1 VADGAASRL
10 SVTEPAQTPPSRRT
24 ILAQAWP
31 MFVAQLAF
39 VLNITIDTAMA
50 GRLSAVQLAGVSLGL
65 SLYVSIAIALI
76 GVLSALG
83 PIAAH
88 HFGAGRAGEVG
99 RDVRQAIW
107 LAAFLSVPGCAA
119 LLWHGPWI
127 RLAQPGADVADVASA
142 YLTAAAFGLPGSL
155 GTRVFVNLNSAL
167 SRPKFTMA
175 INLTSLALKIP
186 LNALFIWGA
195 GPVPALGG
203 AGCAVA
209 TACQSWLTFAL
220 GLAVWRLHPYFE
232 SFRASAA
239 ARLELPQWPRQKE
252 LLRIGVPAGLS
263 LLFEVTSFTLM
274 AVAIARLG
282 AATLSGHQ
290 IVGNI
295 AAILYML
302 PLSMGFASSALVAQA
317 LGARDP
323 RRARALSVHGLQIA
337 AAFGAALALLTWLA
351 RAPIIAAY
359 TSDPQVAAAAYRL
372 IALAAAFHFF
382 DALQGV
388 SVFVLR
394 GYRVTL
400 GPMLIYGLC
409 LWGIG
414 LTGGYRLAFWGIG
427 SVPALGA
434 AGMWTAALTG
444 LSVASTCLVLLTLYV
459 SRRQVDADAA
469 RPRPT

>member
-1 VADGAASRL
+1 MTGAISAAS
-10 SVTEPAQTPPSRRT
+10 QTPALRRA

-39 VLNITIDTAMA
+39 VLNFTIDTAMA

-65 SLYVSIAIALI
+65 NLYVSIAIAMI

-88 HFGAGRAGEVG
+88 HFGAGRTGEVG
-99 RDVRQAIW
+99 RDVHQAIW
-107 LAAFLSVPGCAA
+107 LAAFLSVPACAA

-127 RLAQPGADVADVASA
+127 RMAQPSPDVAEVTSA
-142 YLTAAAFGLPGSL
+142 YLTAAAVGLPGAL

-167 SRPKFTMA
+167 SRPKFTMT
-175 INLTSLALKIP
+175 INLTALLLKIP

-209 TACQSWLTFAL
+209 TVCQSWLTFAL
-220 GLAVWRLHPYFE
+220 ALAFWRLHPYFE
-232 SFRASAA
+232 PFRRNGGR
-239 ARLELPQWPRQKE
+239 RLELPQWQLQKE

-274 AVAIARLG
+274 AVLLARLG

-302 PLSMGFASSALVAQA
+302 PLSMGFASGALVAQA
-317 LGARDP
+317 LGARDA
-323 RRARALSVHGLQIA
+323 RRARTLSVHAVQMA

-351 RAPIIAAY
+351 RGPIIAAY
-359 TSDPQVAAAAYRL
+359 TSDPQVAAAAHRL
-372 IALAAAFHFF
+372 IALALAFHTF

-388 SVFVLR
+388 SVSVLR
-394 GYRVTL
+394 GYKVTL
-400 GPMLIYGLC
+400 APMLIYALS

-414 LTGGYRLAFWGIG
+414 LAGGFRLAYRGFA
-427 SVPALGA
+427 SVPPLGA
-434 AGMWTAALTG
+434 AGMWTGALTG
-444 LSVASTCLVLLTLYV
+444 LTVAGTCLVLLTLYV
-459 SRRQVDADAA
+459 SRRHADADW
-469 RPRPT
+469 PRPP